1 MNLKEYARIR
11 KSNPYLTLEEL
22 GQIRRD
28 IRELIKEINQIQVK
42 AFSPEAIKA
51 LLSATQERT
60 EGFAA
65 FLLDYRGMYDETFV
79 EIAKELSSF
88 AATILGLN
96 VPFADAEYR
105 LLEITQ
111 RYDLAVYCPQKENV
125 AKFILCNLEKFKQDD
140 FKEICRRIEN
150 MTVYE
155 LCDKEVIRIL
165 YKICRAKPAAGV
177 CFSDFSKN
185 VESVKKSPKFSG
197 IFFCPE
203 NRRPSRQA
211 SF

>member
-1 MNLKEYARIR
+1 MNLKEYAKIR

-165 YKICRAKPAAGV
+165 YKICRAKTRRRSMLFG
-177 CFSDFSKN
+177 
-185 VESVKKSPKFSG
+185 
-197 IFFCPE
+197 FFQE
-203 NRRPSRQA
+203 R
-211 SF
+211 